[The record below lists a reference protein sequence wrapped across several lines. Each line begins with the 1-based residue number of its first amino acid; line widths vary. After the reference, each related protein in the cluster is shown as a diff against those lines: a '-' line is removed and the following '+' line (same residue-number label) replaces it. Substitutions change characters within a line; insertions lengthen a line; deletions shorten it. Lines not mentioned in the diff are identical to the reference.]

1 MALHVRELTDDEAA
15 AIKRLAHARTEPAR
29 RVERA
34 RIVWL
39 SAAGK
44 RAPAIAREVGVAT
57 ATVRF
62 WLNRF
67 IARGIPGLDDEPRPG
82 PKPTYTPEQVSL
94 LIATVLTQPQDLDL
108 PVATWTLDRLVAYLA
123 ERHGLAMKRSR
134 ADEILVAEGVRWRT
148 QETWFGERIDP
159 EFARK
164 RGRSSSSTR
173 NRLRGAS

>member
-1 MALHVRELTDDEAA
+1 MALRVRELTSEEAT
-15 AIKRLAHARTEPAR
+15 AIRRLAQARTEPAR

-34 RIVWL
+34 RVVWL
-39 SAAGK
+39 AAAGK
-44 RAPAIAREVGVAT
+44 RAPAIACEVGVCT

-62 WLNRF
+62 WLKRF
-67 IARGIPGLDDEPRPG
+67 NARGIAGLEDDPRPG

-94 LIATVLTQPQDLDL
+94 LIATVLSKPAELGL
-108 PVATWTLDRLVAYLA
+108 PFATWTLDRLIAYLA

-134 ADEILVAEGVRWRT
+134 ADEILIAEGVRWRT

-159 EFARK
+159 EFAQK

-173 NRLRGAS
+173 RHLRAVS

>member
-1 MALHVRELTDDEAA
+1 VALRVRDRTDAELTAL
-15 AIKRLAHARTEPAR
+15 KRLAPARTEPAR

-44 RAPAIAREVGVAT
+44 RAPAIARAVGVAT

-62 WLNRF
+62 WLTRF
-67 IARGIPGLDDEPRPG
+67 NARGIPGLEDAPRPG
-82 PKPTYTPEQVSL
+82 PTPTYTSEQVGL
-94 LIATVLTQPQDLDL
+94 LIATVLTPPQALDL
-108 PVATWTLDRLVAYLA
+108 PFATWTLDRLVAYLA
-123 ERHGLAMKRSR
+123 ERHALAIQRSR

-164 RGRSSSSTR
+164 RGRSWSSTPH
-173 NRLRGAS
+173 RLRGAS

>member
-15 AIKRLAHARTEPAR
+15 AVKRLAHARTEPAR

-44 RAPAIAREVGVAT
+44 RAPAIASEVGVAS

-62 WLNRF
+62 WLKRF
-67 IARGIPGLDDEPRPG
+67 NARGLPGLEDDPRPG
-82 PKPTYTPEQVSL
+82 PTPMYTPEQVGL
-94 LIATVLTQPQDLDL
+94 LLATVLTKPSDLGL
-108 PVATWTLDRLVAYLA
+108 PFATWTLDRLVAYLA

-134 ADEILVAEGVRWRT
+134 ADEILVAEGVRWRS
-148 QETWFGERIDP
+148 QETWFGERLDP

-173 NRLRGAS
+173 TRLRAV